1 MSVFVPSIT
10 VVDIKASSSN
20 LPNLK
25 GPDGSVGLVGA
36 TGATGYTG
44 SNGYTGS
51 TGSTGPQGGHGPTGL
66 QGVTGHA
73 GLQGVTGSTGSQ
85 GVAGIQGVTGHQGVT
100 GPTGPTGL
108 QGVTGNTGAQ
118 GVTGPTGLTGAQG
131 VTGLTGLQGITGYRG
146 TTGSQGVTG
155 PTGLTGSQGVTG
167 PTGLTGAQGITGP
180 TGLQGVTGSTG
191 LQGVTGVTGLQGFTR
206 PTGLQGFT
214 GHIGLTGSQGFTGPT
229 GLQGVTGPTGLT
241 GSQGFTGPTGLT
253 GAQGITGPT
262 GPQGVTGYTGP
273 TGLQGVTGLTGL
285 QGFTGPTGLQ
295 GVTGPTGLTG
305 VQGVTG
311 PTGIQGVTG
320 PTGLTGSQGVTGPT
334 GLQGAAGV
342 TGSTGLTGVQ
352 GLTGPT
358 GIQGVVGFTGLQGV
372 TGSTGLQGVTGPTGL
387 TGVQGV
393 TGPTGIQG
401 VTGYT
406 GTIGTQ
412 GVTGPTGL
420 QGVVGVT
427 GPTGITGAQGVTGFT
442 GLQGITGLTGLQGV
456 SGRTGLQGVTGPTGI
471 KGVTG
476 PTGLT
481 GAQGVTGPTGL
492 QGVTGPTG
500 TTGAQGSKGVTGVTG
515 ATGSIGATGAT
526 GQKGMTGATGATGQ
540 KGMTGSTGPLGSTG
554 ATGTSKGFT
563 AFFGANIQSYEYFIF
578 NGTSTSTSSSTSKEY
593 STRFYFPVNTDLYSY
608 SYAIEGGGPDT
619 IVVLRKNG
627 GTGLTLNIKSGNNWV
642 TLGPAVLT
650 FIKGD
655 YCEIIQSSGTVCN
668 KSSITLYF
676 TDGSTLVS
684 LPVLE
689 ISQTTMYHVVGQA
702 YQEYGLLSYHTVN
715 NIRSSLTPMMSPTIN
730 SSTALGTYNNVTYT
744 ATNSIGS
751 ATATRTII
759 VVEQPTIAR
768 VGTSSI
774 TRYVGEPLNDPGY
787 TVDTKGVMIDPEV
800 VVTNIP
806 NTNVYRNLTTQNTT
820 RTMSYKMS
828 YKIGGVNFPT
838 FIDQTFTRDIVVN
851 AEKPTITV
859 NPTVVYWL
867 QNTTY
872 TDVGGITATNRVG
885 SITTSPIDTAGIST
899 TTLGAVSN
907 IIYTVSNGSG
917 QTATATRTV
926 KIIQQPTLTLNG
938 AASISMKPLDVWN
951 DPGYT
956 GTDAFGSNSREV
968 SITGVPPLDLEN
980 RISATGTYNVTYT
993 LRTTNTPSSQVPSEV
1008 VITRTLN
1015 VVAPSNPPILT
1026 VSPKRVYHRHLDSYT
1041 DNGVL
1046 AKDYLGNTISAGN
1059 TLGTLQT
1066 TSITRNY
1073 DKTSTAIGNIVNIG
1087 NLIGEY
1093 TITYEVT
1100 HNGVTVNDT
1109 RYVDVYSDL
1118 LDSKNFELL
1127 SDKTETTTTT
1137 RSNAGV
1143 TINQHNVV
1151 SSINVHTL
1159 PGTDYKQRIRIDQT
1173 KAPCDTSKP
1182 FTFMTW
1188 VRVKA
1193 GQTIGTIVL
1202 LKTTDIKIDLKIF
1215 PDIGDYFNGIKS
1227 TQLKAALYGQVW
1239 GETYMKILEPN
1250 YLIAPFYPYSLY
1262 DSGRRIDTSMHDCP
1276 RLDEWLWFSLQ
1287 YDGDNT
1293 YIMSINGTRFEFCTF
1308 SKNKLKNVSGVMVA
1322 DSSEVSWPKAVN
1334 FDICNTRFIYR
1345 FLHIHEIQAL
1355 YEDCVL
1361 SNTDL
1366 VAKYNEFD
1374 AQLDVVNAYIDKF
1387 KAATNNSTDDTN
1399 FESALRKIRIIG
1411 HCAFQKEDG
1420 SHLKKALDII
1430 KKFETVHGPL
1440 FVGPNNTYWD
1450 TKTESLYQLDFDTYG
1465 FAPYQHSNA
1474 QNSQLNTHRLARGML
1489 FFQHIVWDAGLQAC
1503 SPYRDYYQGV
1513 SSEYPISFASSLRT
1527 KKLQDVAETAKW
1539 GTATYIKGQTANVTA
1554 PAEQLSIKLKIRNRS
1569 VKGIPG
1575 DFFTVSQIRCTGMWV
1590 NNGTIA
1596 EVTVP
1601 ESIVNKGIQI
1611 CIGANMNDP
1620 SLVNLG
1626 HPEGR
1631 HGRMDRC
1638 STFFLVDRSTVRVY
1652 NPLGGNIYVLV
1663 PYGLDIG
1670 MITLTAKNVVRS
1682 RMFRIVNDD
1691 ITGFNEMTTKA
1702 QWDAALAMVDVTNSN
1717 LALATAGPPTVD
1729 IETDYALLHIPS
1741 QWIEENIYKYTWL
1754 TEYVSTDFPIWTIYD
1769 RIKDL
1774 AMKYNSIC
1782 KNVMLFRGMIG
1793 GLDAVG
1799 AIDHPMFYI
1808 SIDMVQRTRN
1818 NGAGWPM
1825 SNSPLLKD
1833 ATSKNRVMNWCIDSR
1848 TDFHELGHMY
1858 CNRALAFSNE
1868 GESSNEFLIVCLL
1881 NQTCGNDLD
1890 SAYRFETGGESLM
1903 GLDQAVVDWMKED
1916 LFVNGNQMSYNYA
1929 GYQKRSWHKYEDI
1942 VALVGWDGFYA
1953 YQRAENEAFERNR
1966 LLPTPIPID
1975 PIGTPT
1981 TDTNR
1986 IVRMSLALGID
1997 MAPLMEFW
2005 GINDPN
2011 PAKQNDFR
2019 TNVRTII
2026 DRDLIG
2032 KKSQY
2037 FVSYGSSDS
2046 QQTCVVHKCRGIRTL
2061 LLYFKSLIPKTNKE
2075 ALEHVW
2081 NSWKNA
2087 YPIPQS
2093 QTLTITVVNNGSDV
2107 YAVNG
2112 NNNPVLNFAR
2122 GSLITFIQSN
2132 ATNTNHQIA
2141 IKDGSGNSY
2150 TTGVVSTGTP
2160 GSNGAQ
2166 TVFTVPKDAP
2176 SDLRYYCMAQG
2187 NAMGNTISVKHESE
2201 TLIMTNANPTDKYLG
2216 WWEKFFITDNK
2227 KWDSA
2232 KISAIEARIDAILT
2246 SHGLTTEPAAVIGCI
2261 ACANNKPNFN
2271 PTPKLDPSWAIT
2283 PTYSSIGTIPYAAL
2297 TFYITEDAVGFVLKG
2312 NRDHMGSLP
2321 DGEKMPVLNI
2331 RFLSKILFYVSTI
2344 TPFYIMDAL
2353 GAKKDSSEVKNQ
2365 GITNGLLIWMNT
2377 TVPQDASYG
2386 KFGAAIGPYRKQIV
2400 KVFGSEF

>member
-1 MSVFVPSIT
+1 MSIFVPSIT
-10 VVDIKASSSN
+10 VADIKASISN

-25 GPDGSVGLVGA
+25 GPDGPIGLVGA

-146 TTGSQGVTG
+146 ITGSQGVTG

-180 TGLQGVTGSTG
+180 TGLQGVTGPTG
-191 LQGVTGVTGLQGFTR
+191 LQGVTGVTGLQGFTG

-311 PTGIQGVTG
+311 PTGMQGVTG

-500 TTGAQGSKGVTGVTG
+500 TTGAQGSQGVTGVTG

-526 GQKGMTGATGATGQ
+526 GQKGMTGSTGATGQ

-608 SYAIEGGGPDT
+608 SYAIEGGGLDT
-619 IVVLRKNG
+619 IVVLKKNG
-627 GTGLTLNIKSGNNWV
+627 GTGITLNIKSGNNWV

-715 NIRSSLTPMMSPTIN
+715 NIRTSLTPMMSPTIN
-730 SSTALGTYNNVTYT
+730 SSTDLGTYNNVTYT

-787 TVDTKGVMIDPEV
+787 TIDTKGVMIDPEV
-800 VVTNIP
+800 VVTNSPDTDI
-806 NTNVYRNLTTQNTT
+806 YRNLTTQNTT
-820 RTMSYKMS
+820 RTMTYTMS
-828 YKIGGVNFPT
+828 YKIGGIKFPT

-851 AEKPTITV
+851 DAKPTITL

-872 TDVGGITATNRVG
+872 TDVGGITSTNRVG
-885 SITTSPIDTAGIST
+885 SITTNPIDTTGIST

-938 AASISMKPLDVWN
+938 AASINMKLWDVWN

-956 GTDAFGSNSREV
+956 GTDGFGSNSREV
-968 SITGVPPLDLEN
+968 SITDMPPLDLEN

-993 LRTTNTPSSQVPSEV
+993 LRTTNTPSSQLSSEV
-1008 VITRTLN
+1008 VKPRTLN

-1046 AKDYLGNTISAGN
+1046 AKDYLGNT
-1059 TLGTLQT
+1059 LGTLQT

-1073 DKTSTAIGNIVNIG
+1073 DKTSTAIGNIGNIG

-1100 HNGVTVNDT
+1100 HNNVTVKDT

-1118 LDSKNFELL
+1118 LDSNNFKLL
-1127 SDKTETTTTT
+1127 SDGSETTTTT
-1137 RSNAGV
+1137 RLNAGV
-1143 TINQHNVV
+1143 TINVV
-1151 SSINVHTL
+1151 SGIKVHNL
-1159 PGTDYKQRIRIDQT
+1159 PGTSSKQRIKIDQT
-1173 KAPCDTSKP
+1173 KAPCDTVKP

-1188 VRVKA
+1188 VRVKG
-1193 GQTIGTIVL
+1193 GQTTGNIIL
-1202 LKTTDIKIDLKIF
+1202 LLTTDIKIQLEIKANVA
-1215 PDIGDYFNGIKS
+1215 DYFDGVQS
-1227 TQLKAALYGQVW
+1227 TQVKASLFGPSWTDTYIKELKPSMMG
-1239 GETYMKILEPN
+1239 TP
-1250 YLIAPFYPYSLY
+1250 YPYISR
-1262 DSGRRIDTSMHDCP
+1262 DGGRRLYTSMHDCP
-1276 RLDEWLWFSLQ
+1276 RLDEWFWFSVQ
-1287 YDGDNT
+1287 YDGYNT
-1293 YIMSINGTRFEFCTF
+1293 YIMSINGTRFEHNSLYK
-1308 SKNKLKNVSGVMVA
+1308 SKIPGVAGVTVA
-1322 DSSEVSWPKAVN
+1322 DSDGGIFK
-1334 FDICNTRFIYR
+1334 FDMCNTRFICR

-1366 VAKYNEFD
+1366 LPKYNEFD
-1374 AQLDVVNAYIDKF
+1374 SQLNVVNTYIDTF
-1387 KAATNNSTDDTN
+1387 KAGTNNSTDDTN

-1440 FVGPNNTYWD
+1440 FVGPSNDYWD
-1450 TKTESLYQLDFDTYG
+1450 TKIGIAKSLYQLQSNYYG
-1465 FAPYQHSNA
+1465 FAPYQNSDA
-1474 QNSQLNTHRLARGML
+1474 QDSSKQLNTHRLARGML

-1503 SPYRDYYQGV
+1503 SPYRHYFV
-1513 SSEYPISFASSLRT
+1513 SSEYPISYASALRT

-1539 GTATYIKGQTANVTA
+1539 DTATYIKGQTTNVTDTA
-1554 PAEQLSIKLKIRNRS
+1554 VEMSIKLKIRNRP

-1575 DFFTVSQIRCTGMWV
+1575 DYFSVSQIRCTGMWV
-1590 NNGTIA
+1590 NNGVVS

-1601 ESIVNKGIQI
+1601 ESMINKGIQI
-1611 CIGANMNDP
+1611 CVGANMNDP
-1620 SLVNLG
+1620 SLMESG
-1626 HPEGR
+1626 HGDGK

-1638 STFFLVDRSTVRVY
+1638 STFFLIDRSTVRVY

-1663 PYGLDIG
+1663 PYGIDIG
-1670 MITLTAKNVVRS
+1670 MITLSAKNVVRS
-1682 RMFRIVNDD
+1682 RIFRMINDD
-1691 ITGFNEMTTKA
+1691 ITGFHHTTSEA
-1702 QWDAALAMVDVTNSN
+1702 EWNAALPMVDVRNSKVTLSN
-1717 LALATAGPPTVD
+1717 SGPPTVD
-1729 IETDYALLHIPS
+1729 IETDYVLLHIPS
-1741 QWIEENIYKYTWL
+1741 QWIEQNIYQDRWL
-1754 TEYVSTDFPIWTIYD
+1754 TEYVSTDFPATWTIYS

-1782 KNVMLFRGMIG
+1782 KTVMIFRGMIG
-1793 GLDAVG
+1793 GLDSVG
-1799 AIDHPMFYI
+1799 AIDHPMFYT
-1808 SIDMVQRTRN
+1808 SVDMVLRS
-1818 NGAGWPM
+1818 NGGGVGWPM
-1825 SNSPLLKD
+1825 VNGPLIRDQSSNKH
-1833 ATSKNRVMNWCIDSR
+1833 VMNWCLEAIINW
-1848 TDFHELGHMY
+1848 HELGHMY

-1868 GESSNEFLIVCLL
+1868 GETANQMLNICLL
-1881 NQTCGNDLD
+1881 NQTFGGDLD
-1890 SAYRFETGGESLM
+1890 SAYHYQDTAQNTM
-1903 GLDQAVVDWMKED
+1903 GLDDGVVDWMKED
-1916 LFVNGNQMSYNYA
+1916 IFVNGNYMSYNDA
-1929 GYQKRSWHKYEDI
+1929 GYQKRSWHKYVDI

-1953 YQRAENEAFERNR
+1953 YQRAGNEAWEEN
-1966 LLPTPIPID
+1966 LKLITPN
-1975 PIGTPT
+1975 T
-1981 TDTNR
+1981 TSTLFSDTNR
-1986 IVRMSLALGID
+1986 IVLMTLALGID

-2005 GINDPN
+2005 GITDPTPSN
-2011 PAKQNDFR
+2011 QTAFR
-2019 TNVRTII
+2019 TNVRSII
-2026 DRDLIG
+2026 ENLMGRNI
-2032 KKSQY
+2032 
-2037 FVSYGSSDS
+2037 VPYGSSDQ
-2046 QQTCVVHKCRGIRTL
+2046 QQTCVVHKCRGVRTL

-2075 ALEHVW
+2075 AVDYVCRTW
-2081 NSWKNA
+2081 RQA
-2087 YPIPQS
+2087 F
-2093 QTLTITVVNNGSDV
+2093 
-2107 YAVNG
+2107 
-2112 NNNPVLNFAR
+2112 PV
-2122 GSLITFIQSN
+2122 S
-2132 ATNTNHQIA
+2132 
-2141 IKDGSGNSY
+2141 SG
-2150 TTGVVSTGTP
+2150 
-2160 GSNGAQ
+2160 
-2166 TVFTVPKDAP
+2166 
-2176 SDLRYYCMAQG
+2176 
-2187 NAMGNTISVKHESE
+2187 SE
-2201 TLIMTNANPTDKYLG
+2201 TLIMTDAQPTDKYLG
-2216 WWEKFFITDNK
+2216 WWEKFFITDQK
-2227 KWDSA
+2227 KWDST
-2232 KISAIEARIDAILT
+2232 KISAIEARIDGILAA
-2246 SHGLTTEPAAVIGCI
+2246 HGLTNEPAAFTGCI
-2261 ACANNKPNFN
+2261 ACTNNKPNFN
-2271 PTPKLDPSWAIT
+2271 PIPKMDPSWAIM
-2283 PTYSSIGTIPYAAL
+2283 PTYNRVWTIRYATL
-2297 TFYITEDAVGFVLKG
+2297 TFYITEDALGFIVKG
-2312 NRDHMGSLP
+2312 ERDHKGSLP
-2321 DGEKMPVLNI
+2321 AEKMPVLNVQI
-2331 RFLSKILFYVSTI
+2331 GTKLLFYVSTV
-2344 TPFYIMDAL
+2344 TPFYIIKLNGDKAS
-2353 GAKKDSSEVKNQ
+2353 DSKQVKNQ
-2365 GITNGLLIWMNT
+2365 GITNGLLIFNNEITDLFYYGKLNT
-2377 TVPQDASYG
+2377 TV
-2386 KFGAAIGPYRKQIV
+2386 GAYKNEIRR
-2400 KVFGSEF
+2400 VFGCEDPIRN